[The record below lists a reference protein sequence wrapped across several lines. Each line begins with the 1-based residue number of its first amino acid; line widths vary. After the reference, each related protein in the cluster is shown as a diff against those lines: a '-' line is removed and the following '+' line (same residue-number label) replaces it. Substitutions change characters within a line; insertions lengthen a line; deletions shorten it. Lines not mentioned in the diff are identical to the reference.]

1 MVKVPPH
8 TVTLATP
15 GPGPERGGAPEAP
28 GVTEGGAAALV
39 PNPADVCHTLM
50 KHSPGKHPNAKILM
64 LHNDMDV
71 RKAIQKEHF
80 ISMTARD
87 MSVIPSGYSKVRESK
102 TNRKA
107 EQSTARFRV

>member
-1 MVKVPPH
+1 M
-8 TVTLATP
+8 TLATH
-15 GPGPERGGAPEAP
+15 GPGGSPEAP

-39 PNPADVCHTLM
+39 PDPADVCHTLM
-50 KHSPGKHPNAKILM
+50 KHSPGKRPNAKILM

-80 ISMTARD
+80 LSMTARD
-87 MSVIPSGYSKVRESK
+87 MSVIPSKVRESK

-107 EQSTARFRV
+107 EQSTTRFRV